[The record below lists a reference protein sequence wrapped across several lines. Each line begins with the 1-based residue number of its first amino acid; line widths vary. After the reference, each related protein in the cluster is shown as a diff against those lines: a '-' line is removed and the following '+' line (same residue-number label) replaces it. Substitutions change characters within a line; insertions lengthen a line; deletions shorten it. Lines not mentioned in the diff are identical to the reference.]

1 MFLEQTDKQIALRKE
16 IRAYFSKLMTPAKK
30 AAIQD
35 REAGDAYKEI
45 IRQIGHDGWL
55 TVGWPEEYGGKGYGA
70 QESLIFF
77 EETRISGAPFPFVTV
92 NTVGPALIAHGSE
105 AHKAFFL
112 PKISAGELHFSI
124 GYTEPNSGTDLASLT
139 TSAVLDGDEYVI
151 NGNKVYT
158 TSAEA
163 ADYVFLAAR
172 TDPDISQRHK
182 GISIL
187 MVSTDQPGYSFS
199 PIHTVGGHRTNVTYY
214 DNMRC
219 PANMV
224 AGEVNKGWQLITSQL
239 NHERVGLA
247 AGSINAIVLYQ
258 AVLQW
263 SRQPQANGRRP
274 IDVAWVQTA
283 LAEAQNILEAMRVMN
298 WQAAW
303 QNDQGEPDPAFS
315 SAIKAAS
322 AEVVI
327 EVYRLLIDI
336 IGSQG
341 MLQSGSAGAVLQGE
355 LEMEYRSCQI
365 NTFGGGVA
373 EVMRDLVARF
383 GLDMKAYKRA

>member
-1 MFLEQTDKQIALRKE
+1 
-16 IRAYFSKLMTPAKK
+16 
-30 AAIQD
+30 
-35 REAGDAYKEI
+35 
-45 IRQIGHDGWL
+45 
-55 TVGWPEEYGGKGYGA
+55 
-70 QESLIFF
+70 
-77 EETRISGAPFPFVTV
+77 
-92 NTVGPALIAHGSE
+92 
-105 AHKAFFL
+105 
-112 PKISAGELHFSI
+112 
-124 GYTEPNSGTDLASLT
+124 
-139 TSAVLDGDEYVI
+139 
-151 NGNKVYT
+151 
-158 TSAEA
+158 
-163 ADYVFLAAR
+163 
-172 TDPDISQRHK
+172 
-182 GISIL
+182 
-187 MVSTDQPGYSFS
+187 
-199 PIHTVGGHRTNVTYY
+199 
-214 DNMRC
+214 
-219 PANMV
+219 MV

-263 SRQPQANGRRP
+263 SRQTQANGRRP
-274 IDVAWVQTA
+274 IDLAWVQTA